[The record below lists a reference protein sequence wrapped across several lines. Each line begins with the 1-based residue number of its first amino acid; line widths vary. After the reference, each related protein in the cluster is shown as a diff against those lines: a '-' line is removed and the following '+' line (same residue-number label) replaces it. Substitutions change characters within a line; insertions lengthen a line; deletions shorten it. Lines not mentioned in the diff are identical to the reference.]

1 MISLP
6 SLSLMLA
13 QAQAPEFEQGL
24 PAIVWVIYLV
34 LLVAMIAGLW
44 GIFTKAG
51 QPGWASLIPIY
62 NGIVLLQ
69 VAGRPIWWILLMLI
83 PCVGFVVA
91 IVVALDVAKNF
102 GKGTG
107 FGIGLA
113 FLPFIFYPVL
123 GFGDAVYRRVN

>member
-1 MISLP
+1 MISFP

-13 QAQAPEFEQGL
+13 QAQAPEFEQGV
-24 PAIVWVIYLV
+24 PPIFWVIYLV

-113 FLPFIFYPVL
+113 FLPFIFYPLL